1 MRVQR
6 QIEEKIRAALDPE
19 RLAIINES
27 GNHNVPEGSESHF
40 NAIVVAAA
48 FEGQN
53 LVARHRAVYGAIG
66 DELRDEIHAF
76 TMKTLTPA
84 EWEAAGGEAENPAP
98 KCRGGAKRE
107 GLFQG

>member
-6 QIEEKIRAALDPE
+6 QIEQKLQVAFEPE
-19 RLAIINES
+19 RLAIVNES

-40 NAIVVAAA
+40 NAIIVSAA
-48 FEGQN
+48 FEDQN
-53 LVARHRAVYGAIG
+53 LVQRHRAVYGAIG
-66 DELRDEIHAF
+66 EELRTEIHAF

-107 GLFQG
+107 G

>member
-6 QIEEKIRAALDPE
+6 LIEEKLEKALNPE
-19 RLAIINES
+19 RLAVVNES
-27 GNHNVPEGSESHF
+27 GNHNVPPGSESHF
-40 NAIVVAAA
+40 NAIIVSAA
-48 FEGQN
+48 FDGLT
-53 LVARHRAVYGAIG
+53 LVKRHRAVYAAIG

-84 EWEAAGGEAENPAP
+84 EWQAAGGEAENPAP

-107 GLFQG
+107 GLF